1 MDNDIEGDG
10 PFDDRGV
17 PRTLAAAKSLTRDE
31 LMAVVRSVI
40 LDVEGLE
47 DDELD
52 GWEPGE
58 DGTPAVESQ
67 LGVDVFNDI
76 TSHLSDTQITITG
89 ITDDKWSSI
98 GGIADAIRTA
108 LGKLS

>member
-10 PFDDRGV
+10 LFDDRGV
-17 PRTLAAAKSLTRDE
+17 PLTLEGAQSLTRDE
-31 LMAVVRSVI
+31 LIAVVRSVI
-40 LDVEGLE
+40 VDVEGLD

-76 TSHLSDTQITITG
+76 TSHLSDAQVPITG
-89 ITDDKWSSI
+89 IDDEKWSTI
-98 GGIADAIRTA
+98 GGIADAIMTV